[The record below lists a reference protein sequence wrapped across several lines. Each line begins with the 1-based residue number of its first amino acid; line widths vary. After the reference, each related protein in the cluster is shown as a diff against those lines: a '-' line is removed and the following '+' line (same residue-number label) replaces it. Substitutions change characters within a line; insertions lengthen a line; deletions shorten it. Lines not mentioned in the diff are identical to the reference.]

1 MKLPSYEAL
10 TTERGWFSM
19 TPILSR
25 GRHLNIITGKRSTG
39 KSTGCALYIL
49 MDYLKTGKGWVYCR
63 RTKDETDLT
72 CSSWFENAVD
82 ILKAEGIDV
91 NVEYKGG
98 RYFVDGE
105 EAGRAIPLSL
115 QQKTK
120 GDNLSAYNW
129 LVYDEFIS
137 FDRRYLGGREN
148 PLFEY
153 QCLMSL
159 YQTMD
164 RGIGVAHRNEV
175 KIVALGN
182 SDSFYNPI
190 YMATGIDRYLTLDTH
205 FLAPK
210 GEEWVVEQLRAED
223 AKAAEDYKNS
233 VSYKLS
239 DERTKDYAY
248 ENIAKE
254 QVDNDF
260 IEKRTEPMESI
271 CNLLYDGT
279 KMGLHFSWRDG
290 LFYVDNNEVNG
301 KTYALTTADHKPAYW
316 LASGPTSAEEIKQL
330 KVLYEQGRVRFS
342 NHRVKFYIDNYLHY
356 II

>member
-1 MKLPSYEAL
+1 MKLPSYEKL

-39 KSTGCALYIL
+39 KSTGAALYIL
-49 MDYLKTGKGWVYCR
+49 MHYLKTGKGWVYSR

-72 CSSWFENAVD
+72 CMSWFDNACD
-82 ILKAEGIDV
+82 ILKAEGLDV
-91 NVEYKGG
+91 KVEYKGG
-98 RYFVDGE
+98 KYFVNGK

-115 QQKTK
+115 QQKSK
-120 GDNLSAYNW
+120 GDNLSAYDW

-153 QCLMSL
+153 QALMSL

-164 RGIGVAHRNEV
+164 RGIGEAHRNEV
-175 KIVALGN
+175 KIIALGN

-190 YMATGIDRYLTLDTH
+190 YMAVGIDRYLTLDTH

-223 AKAAEDYKNS
+223 ATAAEDYKNS

-239 DERTKDYAY
+239 DERTKAYAY

-260 IEKRTEPMESI
+260 IEKHNEPMESI
-271 CNLLYDGT
+271 CNLLYDGL
-279 KMGLHFSWRDG
+279 KMGVHYSWKLG
-290 LFYVDNNEVNG
+290 ILYVDCNEVEG
-301 KTYALTTADHKPAYW
+301 KTYALTNADHSPVYW
-316 LASGPTSAEEIKQL
+316 LASNSNGVEEIKQL
-330 KVLYEQGRVRFS
+330 KLLYIQGRVRFQ
-342 NHRVKFYIDNYLHY
+342 NTRVKYCIDNYLHFV
-356 II
+356 I